1 MSWTDDYHGPRYLD
15 LHLPLL
21 TDEVNIAD
29 VNFMLDVLNI
39 SKGSSILDLP
49 CGFGRHSNLLAEKGY
64 QVTGMDFKSHFIEL
78 AQKNSEEKGLAGKVN
93 FILGDMR
100 KLEFENQFDAVINF
114 FTSFGYFDDGENFDT
129 LKGMAKSLK
138 IGGKLLIDMIN
149 REWAINM
156 TRENGL
162 IWLLYPD
169 NKVFLANNKF
179 DILKGRWISE
189 QVIVDKGESTDQHQ
203 DIRLYSYTEYQFL
216 LNVVGMKII
225 AAYGDTDKSD
235 YGIKSRNMILV
246 AEKFR

>member
-78 AQKNSEEKGLAGKVN
+78 AQKNSEEKGLADKVN
-93 FILGDMR
+93 FVLGDMR

-162 IWLLYPD
+162 VWLLYPD

-235 YGIKSRNMILV
+235 YAIKSRNMILV